1 MFRINS
7 LMYVRIPSCDRNL
20 FYKHVAELFFPR
32 FLTLLV
38 FLCSNIGTTRYRI
51 WRYSLI
57 WIQMPLFTVTRKQAN
72 NFIYVYQLPFVRVT
86 ANPKSGST
94 IRICLFNQSMLR
106 LSFSNSDFF
115 FRKHLL
121 YCDFPRFY
129 FPQLP
134 HFIRHEFEIYGT
146 CLFLRKVCND

>member
-32 FLTLLV
+32 FVSLLV

-106 LSFSNSDFF
+106 FSFSNSDFF
-115 FRKHLL
+115 FVNICCIAIFQDFIFHSFHILL
-121 YCDFPRFY
+121 DTNSKFTSTRD
-129 FPQLP
+129 
-134 HFIRHEFEIYGT
+134 I
-146 CLFLRKVCND
+146 

>member
-32 FLTLLV
+32 FVSLLV

-106 LSFSNSDFF
+106 FSFSNSDFF
-115 FRKHLL
+115 FVNIRRIAIFQDFIFHSFHILL
-121 YCDFPRFY
+121 DTNSKFTSTRD
-129 FPQLP
+129 
-134 HFIRHEFEIYGT
+134 I
-146 CLFLRKVCND
+146 

>member
-32 FLTLLV
+32 FVSLLV

-106 LSFSNSDFF
+106 FSFSNSDFF
-115 FRKHLL
+115 FVNICRIAIFQDFIFHSFHILL
-121 YCDFPRFY
+121 DTNSKFTSTRD
-129 FPQLP
+129 
-134 HFIRHEFEIYGT
+134 I
-146 CLFLRKVCND
+146 